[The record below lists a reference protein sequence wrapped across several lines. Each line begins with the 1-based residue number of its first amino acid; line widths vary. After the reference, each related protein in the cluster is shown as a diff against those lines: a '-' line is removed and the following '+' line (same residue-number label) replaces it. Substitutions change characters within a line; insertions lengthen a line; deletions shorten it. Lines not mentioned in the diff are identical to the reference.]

1 VNALRFLH
9 AGILNFIWLV
19 FPLFLFLFYSVKKRR
34 DILARFAD
42 VSAVASLV
50 KGISTQRVILKYAIL
65 VLAFVMMVVALARPQ
80 FGTKE
85 EYIVRKGVDIF
96 VCLDVSK
103 SMLAEDIKPNR
114 LIKAK
119 HEIGKLIDILQ
130 GDRIGLVVFA
140 GESLIQCPLTLDY
153 SAAKMFLDVVTPGM
167 VSRGGT
173 SVESAIKTA
182 VGGFVASEKKHKV
195 VIILTDGE
203 GHEDNPVSAANNAME
218 EGVIIYTIGIGSTKG
233 EPIPEKKNMGY
244 KKDEDGNV
252 VMSRLDEDVLRNV
265 ALKTGGKYFRSS
277 GEEKELKGIYN
288 RINKMEKKEVG
299 SKQFTQFEERF
310 QYPLAFALLLIA
322 LELLVPERNKSLE
335 EWSGRFE

>member
-1 VNALRFLH
+1 MDALRFLH

-19 FPLFLFLFYSVKKRR
+19 FPLSAFLFYSIKKRR

-42 VSAVASLV
+42 VSAVSRLV
-50 KGISTQRVILKYAIL
+50 KGISTQRVVLKYAL
-65 VLAFVMMVVALARPQ
+65 AVLAFVFIVVALARPQ
-80 FGTKE
+80 LGTKE
-85 EYIVRKGVDIF
+85 EYIVRQGLDIF

-103 SMLAEDIKPNR
+103 SMLAQDIKPNR

-119 HEIGKLIDILQ
+119 HEIEKLIDILQ

-140 GESLIQCPLTLDY
+140 GNSLIQCPLTLDY
-153 SAAKMFLDVVTPGM
+153 GAAKMFLDVVSPGM

-182 VGGFVASEKKHKV
+182 IGGFVASEKKHKV

-203 GHEDNPVSAANNAME
+203 GHEDDPVSAANTAME
-218 EGVIIYTIGIGSTKG
+218 EGVVIYTIGIGSTKG
-233 EPIPEKKNMGY
+233 EPIPEKNMGY
-244 KKDEDGNV
+244 QKDEDGNV
-252 VMSRLDEDVLRNV
+252 VMSRLDEDILRDV

-277 GEEKELKGIYN
+277 GEEKELKGIYD
-288 RINKMEKKEVG
+288 RISKMEKKEVA

-310 QYPLAFALLLIA
+310 QYPLALALLLIA
-322 LELLVPERNKSLE
+322 LELMLPERNKSLE